1 MIYKTQSK
9 LLIVILLCI
18 TSIINTQTQ
27 NVMENKKMLQE
38 ERNVLDAIKN
48 MTIAFQNKDIDKVMA
63 SYEPNA
69 VVVFEPESPV
79 SDEAVLREMFQSMS
93 MVNPKFTYSGHEVF
107 VTGNIATHIAPWSM
121 IGEAPDGTEIK
132 QSGLSIAVLRKQ
144 ADGKWLMILDNPHG
158 QFLMD
163 K

>member
-9 LLIVILLCI
+9 LFMVILFCM
-18 TSIINTQTQ
+18 TSIITNAQTIKTKKMTEEQQ
-27 NVMENKKMLQE
+27 NVLNTIEKMTE
-38 ERNVLDAIKN
+38 
-48 MTIAFQNKDIDKVMA
+48 AFQNKDIDRVMA

-79 SDEAVLREMFQSMS
+79 SDTNVLREMFQGMS
-93 MVNPKFTYSGHEVF
+93 MVNPVFTYSGHEVF
-107 VTGNIATHIAPWSM
+107 ITGNIATHIAPWEM
-121 IGEAPDGTEIK
+121 TGKAPDGTEIK

-158 QFLMD
+158 SFLMN